1 MPKLFFI
8 RHCKSEANSKNILAG
23 QIDYPLSEKG
33 FIDAKHIAANF
44 TKEFHIN
51 RIISSPLLRTLQTAA
66 SFSDIFKIK
75 IETDNRLIE
84 QHVGSFSGKTFD
96 ELKDNPDY
104 QWDKTKRWDWVP
116 IGGGESYKM
125 VAERVKPFL
134 SDMGFLDKKEK
145 ILVVT
150 HAVAMRLIKGH
161 LENTLPLYPEA
172 LPGNGEIWE
181 VDYEGLGRKYSLIS
195 HYYMNDINQ

>member
-8 RHCKSEANSKNILAG
+8 RHCESEANSKDLLAS
-23 QIDYPLSEKG
+23 QIDFPLSEKG
-33 FIDAKHIAANF
+33 FIDAKHIASNF
-44 TKEFHIN
+44 SKEYQIN
-51 RIISSPLLRTLQTAA
+51 RVISSPLLRALQTAA
-66 SFSDIFKIK
+66 PFSEIFKIK
-75 IETDNRLIE
+75 IETDIRLIE
-84 QHVGSFSGKTFD
+84 QHVGSFSGKTFA
-96 ELKDNPDY
+96 ELKDAPDY

-134 SDMGFLDKKEK
+134 IDMGNPDNKEI

-150 HAVAMRLIKGH
+150 HAVTMRLIKGH

-181 VDYEGLGRKYSLIS
+181 VDYKGLGRKYSLIS
-195 HYYMNDINQ
+195 HYYMNQ